1 MRNLVLEDDPI
12 LEKRGQIFDFNN
24 PQEDPI
30 KLTEELLDAMV
41 KYEGL
46 GLSACQIGV
55 DLKVFVMRFNGDTIA
70 CFNPRITYYSE
81 ETTYMKEGC
90 LSYPGL
96 FFPVTRSQGI
106 NTSFSGKE
114 GDVMSGSFVDI
125 SAKIFQHGYDH
136 MLGKVYLE
144 YASAY
149 MIRNARKKQVLWER
163 KRKNNEGKTDKY

>member
-12 LEKRGQIFDFNN
+12 LRKRCQPFDFDN

-30 KLTEELLDAMV
+30 KLTEELLNAME
-41 KYEGL
+41 KYEGM

-55 DLKVFVMRFNGDTIA
+55 DLKVFVMRFNGDAIA

-81 ETTYMKEGC
+81 ETTYMREGC

-96 FFPVTRSQGI
+96 YFPVTRSQGI
-106 NTSFSGKE
+106 NAAYSGKE
-114 GDVMSGSFVDI
+114 GDEMSGSFIDI
-125 SAKIFQHGYDH
+125 SAKIFQHEYDH
-136 MLGKVYLE
+136 MLGKLYVE

-149 MIRNARKKQVLWER
+149 MMRNARKKQNLWLR
-163 KRKNNEGKTDKY
+163 KRKNNGHENF

>member
-1 MRNLVLEDDPI
+1 MRDLVLEDDPI
-12 LEKRGQIFDFNN
+12 LSKRGQLFDFNN

-55 DLKVFVMRFNGDTIA
+55 DLKVFVMRFNGDAIA
-70 CFNPRITYYSE
+70 CFNPRIEHYSK
-81 ETTYMKEGC
+81 ETTYMREGC

-96 FFPVTRSQGI
+96 FFPVTRAQGI
-106 NTSFSGKE
+106 NTKYSNKE
-114 GDVMSGSFVDI
+114 GDEMSGSFIDI
-125 SAKIFQHGYDH
+125 SAKVFQHEYDH

-144 YASAY
+144 YASDY
-149 MIRNARKKQVLWER
+149 MIRNARKKQILWER
-163 KRKNNEGKTDKY
+163 KRKNDGGKTDKY